1 MPRLRVLRAREAG
14 GCTRLAKGKSN
25 RVKGRLLALS
35 SASQAG
41 EGESL
46 YEVLGVHEDASAAD
60 IKQAYRSQARKVHP
74 DVSDAPNAAER
85 FKRLSVAYQTLRD
98 ANKRA
103 EYDRH
108 RQRRAQQSG
117 RSSRGR
123 RRASA
128 GSATSS
134 GRTSVFEEANRAAEE
149 DQGDFYGLADFLRD
163 CERDWENARAPYS
176 AGASDLWSDLA
187 ALGEQFV
194 DFLEESS
201 PPLEANEA
209 GKEDANSFAKEY
221 SARGSNTKQTSGSDD
236 VEEELQALKAKIR
249 GQQQS

>member
-1 MPRLRVLRAREAG
+1 
-14 GCTRLAKGKSN
+14 
-25 RVKGRLLALS
+25 
-35 SASQAG
+35 
-41 EGESL
+41 
-46 YEVLGVHEDASAAD
+46 
-60 IKQAYRSQARKVHP
+60 
-74 DVSDAPNAAER
+74 
-85 FKRLSVAYQTLRD
+85 
-98 ANKRA
+98 
-103 EYDRH
+103 
-108 RQRRAQQSG
+108 
-117 RSSRGR
+117 
-123 RRASA
+123 
-128 GSATSS
+128 
-134 GRTSVFEEANRAAEE
+134 VFEEANRAAEE

-221 SARGSNTKQTSGSDD
+221 SARGSSTRQTSGSDD